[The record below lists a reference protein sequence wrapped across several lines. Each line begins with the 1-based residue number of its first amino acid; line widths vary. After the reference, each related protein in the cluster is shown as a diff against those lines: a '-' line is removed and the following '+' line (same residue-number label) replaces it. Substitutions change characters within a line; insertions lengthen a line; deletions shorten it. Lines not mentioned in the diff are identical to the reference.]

1 MFLQLPHGGDTVFQL
16 PLPVVPKLRRNLLAP
31 IPIARRVGAK
41 RFFLLNSL
49 GEIHHFRNLWAKNLT
64 SLTIVSMPSVLP
76 PNLRMDSSDVTPS
89 RLFSSGEAHGLPQ
102 NGDSALIKRR
112 YRR

>member
-1 MFLQLPHGGDTVFQL
+1 MLLQPYQGGDTVFQL
-16 PLPVVPKLRRNLLAP
+16 PFPVVPKLRRNLLAP
-31 IPIARRVGAK
+31 RPIARRVGAE

-76 PNLRMDSSDVTPS
+76 PNLRMDSSDAA
-89 RLFSSGEAHGLPQ
+89 SSGLFTFAR
-102 NGDSALIKRR
+102 ALAACRR
-112 YRR
+112 WRL